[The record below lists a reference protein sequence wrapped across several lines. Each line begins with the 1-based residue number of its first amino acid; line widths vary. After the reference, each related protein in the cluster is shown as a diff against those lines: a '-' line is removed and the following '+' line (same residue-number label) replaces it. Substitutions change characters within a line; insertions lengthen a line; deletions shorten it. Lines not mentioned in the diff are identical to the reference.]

1 MYCGRDFSPQ
11 ERTESEVFGLDF
23 VNDLEPNEIL
33 TTSIWTI
40 AVVAGVDINANDRLE
55 GPPKVV
61 APTGSSLNTS
71 SIQRIGGLL
80 PGTTYRV
87 KAVAITSDGNT
98 KTLWSHIRGISDD
111 I

>member
-1 MYCGRDFSPQ
+1 MYTGRDFSPQ
-11 ERTESEVFGLDF
+11 ERIESEVFGLDF
-23 VNDLEPNEIL
+23 VNDLEPDESL
-33 TTSIWTI
+33 VASIWTI
-40 AVVAGVDINANDRLE
+40 AVVAGVDIAPNDRLE

-87 KAVAITSDGNT
+87 KAVVVTSQGNT
-98 KTLWSHIRGISDD
+98 KSLWSHIRGISDEM
-111 I
+111 